1 MNHTASWATATLLN
15 IWLATSLTHA
25 LPANPAPEP
34 QLSQIAQAQ
43 AKKKSGVPPSP
54 ALAPPAAAP
63 AEPPPPTP
71 QPPAAPTKPVAP
83 PEKVEADV
91 STRTVAVTTQF
102 TGTEIIVFGS
112 VTNGRQET
120 AEAGYYDVV
129 ILVEGSGAPSI
140 VRLKDQIGGLWVN
153 AAQVRFDGLPLY
165 SAIASTRPIEEI
177 AEPRTLVT
185 HGIGFGR
192 ARMFPGVGSSPTT
205 AQELDNYKSAAIRL
219 KQRDGLYVRQDT
231 GVVFRG
237 SSLFRA
243 NIKLPANIPVG
254 PLEARVY
261 LFREGKMLSSNMAT
275 VRLERQGFERLV
287 YDFAFEYPFW
297 YGLLAVI
304 TAAAAG
310 LTAAAIFQRPTS

>member
-1 MNHTASWATATLLN
+1 MT
-15 IWLATSLTHA
+15 LATVYSAWLVLSVGLTTSFAHA
-25 LPANPAPEP
+25 LPVGLTPDLVPSPIE
-34 QLSQIAQAQ
+34 QVQS
-43 AKKKSGVPPSP
+43 KKKSGVPPTP
-54 ALAPPAAAP
+54 APPPPAAAAP
-63 AEPPPPTP
+63 EPTPTP
-71 QPPAAPTKPVAP
+71 QPTSAAPAPAVAP
-83 PEKVEADV
+83 ERVEADV

-112 VTNGRQET
+112 VTNSRQET

-129 ILVEGSGAPSI
+129 ILVEGSGAPSV
-140 VRLKDQIGGLWVN
+140 VRLKEKFGGLWVN
-153 AAQVRFDGLPLY
+153 AAQVRFDGFPLY

-177 AEPRTLVT
+177 AEPRTLVM

-205 AQELDNYKSAAIRL
+205 AKQLDDYKSAAIRL
-219 KQRDGLYVRQDT
+219 KQRDGLYVRLDT

-237 SSLFRA
+237 ASLFRA

-254 PLEARVY
+254 PLEARVF
-261 LFREGKMLSSNMAT
+261 LFREGKMLSSNMAA
-275 VRLERQGFERLV
+275 VRLERQGLERLV

-297 YGLLAVI
+297 YGLIAVL

-310 LTAAAIFQRPTS
+310 LTAAAVFKRPTS

>member
-1 MNHTASWATATLLN
+1 MSRNAMHITRSLLGV
-15 IWLATSLTHA
+15 WFM
-25 LPANPAPEP
+25 
-34 QLSQIAQAQ
+34 LSAAQAAPVSPTPQPLQTHIEQ
-43 AKKKSGVPPSP
+43 AQSKKKSGVPPTP
-54 ALAPPAAAP
+54 PPAAAAPEPMPSPPLAP
-63 AEPPPPTP
+63 APTAA
-71 QPPAAPTKPVAP
+71 PPAIPL
-83 PEKVEADV
+83 ERVEADV

-140 VRLKDQIGGLWVN
+140 VRLKDNMGGLWVN
-153 AAQVRFDGLPLY
+153 MAQVRFDGLPLY

-177 AEPRTLVT
+177 AEPRTLIT

-205 AQELDNYKSAAIRL
+205 IQELDNYKSAAIRL

-254 PLEARVY
+254 PLEARVF

-275 VRLERQGFERLV
+275 VRLERQGLERIV
-287 YDFAFEYPFW
+287 YDFAFEHPFW
-297 YGLLAVI
+297 YGVIAVL

-310 LTAAAIFQRPTS
+310 LTAAAVFQRPTS